1 MIQVKVSQELKLKNI
16 EESRYYLI
24 KEMKSK

>member
-1 MIQVKVSQELKLKNI
+1 MIEVKVSQELKLKNI
-16 EESRYYLI
+16 DESRYYLI